1 MASGLAS
8 LWPYAFCPEVS
19 FLLYDATT
27 ALRDAS
33 NARHR
38 PEHSSPGKFGLN
50 AMNCPRKTAFLSAL
64 SLLYLFTTPL
74 FAQDPVPA
82 QPAPPASAQEP
93 KPADQAQAPIRLTT
107 NVVIVPVTVK
117 DRGGNLVADLR
128 RDEFRVFE
136 DNIEQQITSLSV
148 DAVPLSLVVLIDN
161 DLKRKDEQ
169 QVEPSL
175 VSIVGGLS
183 ARDEAFICR
192 FDQFFHEGKGFSKD
206 QDRLITEL
214 KRVDLESKP
223 SVAAPGGPF
232 SGPTVNNEPAPGA
245 PPAPAGLQ
253 GIKAQSTKALDDA
266 VFESAQLLKDR
277 DSRNR
282 RKVILLISDGQN
294 GPKFNSH
301 SYDETR
307 AELLRQGITVYCV
320 ATGSSYFERK
330 FNRLVNYAHDTGGD
344 VYYGA
349 KQQALSEFYSR
360 IAEEARNQYTL
371 TYSPRGDRKVDYHT
385 IEVRVRREGLTI
397 LAREGYYGGTFTEPP
412 R

>member
-1 MASGLAS
+1 
-8 LWPYAFCPEVS
+8 
-19 FLLYDATT
+19 
-27 ALRDAS
+27 
-33 NARHR
+33 
-38 PEHSSPGKFGLN
+38 
-50 AMNCPRKTAFLSAL
+50 MNCPRKTAFLAAL
-64 SLLYLFTTPL
+64 GLLGLLGVPL
-74 FAQDPVPA
+74 FAQDSTPPQTPA
-82 QPAPPASAQEP
+82 APEQEQKAPGEAQ
-93 KPADQAQAPIRLTT
+93 KPITSIT
-107 NVVIVPVTVK
+107 NVVVVPVTVK
-117 DRGGNLVADLR
+117 DRAGNLVADLR

-136 DNIEQQITSLSV
+136 DNIEQRITSLSV

-192 FDQFFHEGKGFSKD
+192 FDQFFHEGKGFTRD
-206 QDRLITEL
+206 QDRLVAEL
-214 KRVDLESKP
+214 KRVNLESRP

-232 SGPTVNNEPAPGA
+232 SGPTINNEPAPGT
-245 PPAPAGLQ
+245 PPNTAGLQ

-277 DSRNR
+277 DSRNH

-294 GPKFNSH
+294 GPKFNNH

-330 FNRLVNYAHDTGGD
+330 FNRLMSYSHDTGGD
-344 VYYGA
+344 IYYGA

-371 TYSPRGDRKVDYHT
+371 TYSPSGERKLDYHT

>member
-1 MASGLAS
+1 
-8 LWPYAFCPEVS
+8 
-19 FLLYDATT
+19 
-27 ALRDAS
+27 
-33 NARHR
+33 
-38 PEHSSPGKFGLN
+38 
-50 AMNCPRKTAFLSAL
+50 MNCPRKTAFLSAL
-64 SLLYLFTTPL
+64 GWLCLLATPL
-74 FAQDPVPA
+74 IAQDSPPA
-82 QPAPPASAQEP
+82 QPAPPASSQEQ
-93 KPADQAQAPIRLTT
+93 KPAEKAQTPIRTT
-107 NVVIVPVTVK
+107 TTTVIVPVTVK
-117 DRGGNLVADLR
+117 DRSGNLVADLR
-128 RDEFRVFE
+128 KDEFRVFE
-136 DNIEQQITSLSV
+136 DNIEQRIDTLSV

-192 FDQFFHEGKGFSKD
+192 FDQFFHEGKGFSRD
-206 QDRLITEL
+206 QDKLITEL
-214 KRVDLESKP
+214 KRTDLAATT
-223 SVAAPGGPF
+223 SVAPQGGPF
-232 SGPTVNNEPAPGA
+232 NGPTVNNEPAPGT
-245 PPAPAGLQ
+245 PPAPAGLRAIQ
-253 GIKAQSTKALDDA
+253 GQTTKALDDA
-266 VFESAQLLKDR
+266 IFESAQLLKDR

-330 FNRLVNYAHDTGGD
+330 FNRLVSYSRDTGGD
-344 VYYGA
+344 IYYGA

-371 TYSPRGDRKVDYHT
+371 TYSPRGDRKVDYHS
-385 IEVRVRREGLTI
+385 IEVRVRRDGLTI
-397 LAREGYYGGTFTEPP
+397 LAREGYYGGTFAEPT